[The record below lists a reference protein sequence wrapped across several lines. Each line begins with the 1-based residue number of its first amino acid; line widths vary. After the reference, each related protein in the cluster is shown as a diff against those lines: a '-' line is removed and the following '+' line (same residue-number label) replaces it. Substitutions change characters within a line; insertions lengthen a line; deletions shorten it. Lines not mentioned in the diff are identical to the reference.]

1 MKKYLPL
8 TLIKYLTYEFS
19 KCLLII
25 FGVFLAISLLTNFVE
40 ELIFFKNKEI
50 ENLLLSLTVLTIV
63 KTVNTLLESL
73 IFIFLFSGI
82 FFFVK
87 FIKNNELNSIK
98 LSGIS
103 NLLSILTPA
112 LFSFGIGIFIIFAI
126 TPISAEGIKL
136 YEKYKRNYSQNDNL
150 IVINDSGLW
159 FMEKNKENYKII
171 RADKIADNDFSKFY
185 NSTIYIL
192 DTDFN
197 FLNRYDSKLIFI
209 NKKEWIL
216 ENTKVLSVNENE
228 QKINQE
234 KEYKLNSSINMN
246 ELKNLF
252 TNANTISFWE
262 ILNSIKILNER
273 GYSGDEL
280 KIKFHKYLSLPIYLF
295 SMIILATVF
304 TINIKKNYSN
314 FIYVFFGIILGI
326 LIYFLNDL
334 SIALGIAGKMPLSIS
349 VWIPIFLIL
358 VISAINLININEN
371 S

>member
-1 MKKYLPL
+1 MKKYLPK
-8 TLIKYLTYEFS
+8 TVIKYLSYEFT
-19 KCLLII
+19 KCFLIVLL
-25 FGVFLAISLLTNFVE
+25 VFLSISLLTNFVE
-40 ELIFFKNKEI
+40 ELIFFKDKKI
-50 ENLLLSLTVLTIV
+50 ENFLLSLITLTTL
-63 KTVNTLLESL
+63 KTINTLIEIS

-87 FIKNNELNSIK
+87 FLKNNELNSIK

-112 LFSFGIGIFIIFAI
+112 LLSFGIGLFIIFAI
-126 TPISAEGIKL
+126 TPISAEGIKF

-159 FMEKNKENYKII
+159 FMEKNDDNYKII
-171 RADKIADNDFSKFY
+171 RADKIVDNDFSKFY
-185 NSTIYIL
+185 NATIYTL

-197 FLNRYDSKLIFI
+197 FLSRYDSKLVFI

-216 ENTKVLSVNENE
+216 ENTKLLSGNDNA
-228 QKINQE
+228 QKKEE
-234 KEYKLNSSINMN
+234 KDYTLNSSIDIN

-262 ILNSIKILNER
+262 ILNNIKKLNDR

-326 LIYFLNDL
+326 VIYFLNDL
-334 SIALGIAGKMPLSIS
+334 SIALGIAGKMPLAIS

-358 VISAINLININEN
+358 VISAINLIKINEN
-371 S
+371 

>member
-1 MKKYLPL
+1 MKKYLPKI
-8 TLIKYLTYEFS
+8 LIKYLSYEFA
-19 KCLLII
+19 KCFLIVLL
-25 FGVFLAISLLTNFVE
+25 VFLSISLLTNFVE
-40 ELIFFKNKEI
+40 ELIFFKDKQI
-50 ENLLLSLTVLTIV
+50 ENFLLSLIILTTL
-63 KTVNTLLESL
+63 KTINTLIESS

-87 FIKNNELNSIK
+87 FLKNNELNSIK

-103 NLLSILTPA
+103 NLLSIFTPA
-112 LFSFGIGIFIIFAI
+112 FLSFGIGIFIIFAI
-126 TPISAEGIKL
+126 TPISAEGIKF

-159 FMEKNKENYKII
+159 FMEKNENNYKII
-171 RADKIADNDFSKFY
+171 RADKIVDNDFSKFY
-185 NSTIYIL
+185 NSTIYTL
-192 DTDFN
+192 DADFN
-197 FLNRYDSKLIFI
+197 FLNRYDSKLVFI

-216 ENTKVLSVNENE
+216 ENTKLLNGNDNTQVKE
-228 QKINQE
+228 E
-234 KEYKLNSSINMN
+234 KDYTLNSSIDIN

-262 ILNSIKILNER
+262 ILNGIKKLNDR

-326 LIYFLNDL
+326 VIYFLNDL
-334 SIALGIAGKMPLSIS
+334 SIALGIAGKMPLAVS
-349 VWIPIFLIL
+349 VWIPIFLII
-358 VISAINLININEN
+358 VISAINLIKINEN
-371 S
+371 

>member
-1 MKKYLPL
+1 MKKYLPKK
-8 TLIKYLTYEFS
+8 LIKYLSYEFT
-19 KCLLII
+19 KCFLIVAL
-25 FGVFLAISLLTNFVE
+25 VFLSISLLTNFVE
-40 ELIFFKNKEI
+40 ELIFFKDKQI
-50 ENLLLSLTVLTIV
+50 ENFLLSLVILTTL
-63 KTVNTLLESL
+63 KTINTLIESS

-87 FIKNNELNSIK
+87 FLKNNELNSIK

-112 LFSFGIGIFIIFAI
+112 LLSFCIGIFIIFAI
-126 TPISAEGIKL
+126 TPISAEGIKF

-159 FMEKNKENYKII
+159 FMEKNENNYKII
-171 RADKIADNDFSKFY
+171 RADKIVDNDFSKFY
-185 NSTIYIL
+185 NSTIYTL
-192 DTDFN
+192 DADFN
-197 FLNRYDSKLIFI
+197 FLNRYDSKLVFI

-216 ENTKVLSVNENE
+216 ENTKLLSGNDNA
-228 QKINQE
+228 QKKEE
-234 KEYKLNSSINMN
+234 KDYTLNSSIDIN

-262 ILNSIKILNER
+262 ILNSIKKLNDR

-314 FIYVFFGIILGI
+314 FIYVFFGIVLGI
-326 LIYFLNDL
+326 VIYFLNDL
-334 SIALGIAGKMPLSIS
+334 SIALGIAGKMPLAIS

-358 VISAINLININEN
+358 VISAINLIKINEN
-371 S
+371 

>member
-1 MKKYLPL
+1 MKKYLPK
-8 TLIKYLTYEFS
+8 TVIKYLSYEFT
-19 KCLLII
+19 KCFLIVLL
-25 FGVFLAISLLTNFVE
+25 VFLSISLLTNFVE
-40 ELIFFKNKEI
+40 ELIFFKDKKI
-50 ENLLLSLTVLTIV
+50 ENFLLSLITLTTL
-63 KTVNTLLESL
+63 KTINTLIEIS

-87 FIKNNELNSIK
+87 FLKNNELNSIK

-112 LFSFGIGIFIIFAI
+112 LLSFGIGLFIIFAI
-126 TPISAEGIKL
+126 TPISAEGIKF

-159 FMEKNKENYKII
+159 FMEKNEESYKII
-171 RADKIADNDFSKFY
+171 RADKIVDNDFSKFY
-185 NSTIYIL
+185 NSTIYTL

-197 FLNRYDSKLIFI
+197 FLNRYDSKLVFI

-216 ENTKVLSVNENE
+216 ENTKLLSGNDNA
-228 QKINQE
+228 QNKKE
-234 KEYKLNSSINMN
+234 KDYTLKSSIDIN

-262 ILNSIKILNER
+262 ILNSIKKLNDR

-326 LIYFLNDL
+326 VIYFLNDL
-334 SIALGIAGKMPLSIS
+334 SIALGIAGKMPLAIS

-358 VISAINLININEN
+358 AISAINLIKINEN
-371 S
+371 

>member
-1 MKKYLPL
+1 MKKYLPK
-8 TLIKYLTYEFS
+8 TLIKYLSYEFT
-19 KCLLII
+19 KCFLIVLL
-25 FGVFLAISLLTNFVE
+25 VFLSISLLTNFVE
-40 ELIFFKNKEI
+40 ELIFFKDKKI
-50 ENLLLSLTVLTIV
+50 ENLLLSLITLTTL
-63 KTVNTLLESL
+63 KTINSL
-73 IFIFLFSGI
+73 IEISIFIFLFSGI

-87 FIKNNELNSIK
+87 FLKNNELNSIK

-112 LFSFGIGIFIIFAI
+112 LLSFGIGLFIIFAI
-126 TPISAEGIKL
+126 TPISAEGLKF

-159 FMEKNKENYKII
+159 FMEKNEESYKII
-171 RADKIADNDFSKFY
+171 RADKIVDNDFSKFY
-185 NSTIYIL
+185 NSTIYTL

-197 FLNRYDSKLIFI
+197 FLNRYDSKLVFI

-216 ENTKVLSVNENE
+216 ENTKLLSGNDNAQNKE
-228 QKINQE
+228 E
-234 KEYKLNSSINMN
+234 KDYTLKSSIDIN

-262 ILNSIKILNER
+262 ILNSIKKLNDR

-326 LIYFLNDL
+326 VIYFLNDL
-334 SIALGIAGKMPLSIS
+334 SIALGIAGKMPLAIS

-358 VISAINLININEN
+358 VISSINLIKINEN
-371 S
+371 

>member
-1 MKKYLPL
+1 
-8 TLIKYLTYEFS
+8 
-19 KCLLII
+19 
-25 FGVFLAISLLTNFVE
+25 LLTNFVE
-40 ELIFFKNKEI
+40 ELIFFKDKQI
-50 ENLLLSLTVLTIV
+50 ENFLISLIILTTL
-63 KTVNTLLESL
+63 KTINTLIESS

-87 FIKNNELNSIK
+87 FLKNNELNSIK

-112 LFSFGIGIFIIFAI
+112 LLSFGMGIFIIFAI
-126 TPISAEGIKL
+126 TPISAEGIKF
-136 YEKYKRNYSQNDNL
+136 YEKYKRNYTQNDNL

-159 FMEKNKENYKII
+159 FMEKNEENYKII
-171 RADKIADNDFSKFY
+171 RADKIVDNDFSKFY
-185 NSTIYIL
+185 NSTIYTL
-192 DTDFN
+192 DADFN
-197 FLNRYDSKLIFI
+197 FLNRYDSKLVFI

-216 ENTKVLSVNENE
+216 ENTKLLNGNDNAQVKE
-228 QKINQE
+228 E
-234 KEYKLNSSINMN
+234 KDYTLNSSIDIN

-262 ILNSIKILNER
+262 ILNGIKKLNDR

-326 LIYFLNDL
+326 VIYFLNDL
-334 SIALGIAGKMPLSIS
+334 SIALGIAGKMPLAVS
-349 VWIPIFLIL
+349 VWIPIFLII
-358 VISAINLININEN
+358 VISTINLIKINEN
-371 S
+371 

>member
-1 MKKYLPL
+1 MKKYLPK
-8 TLIKYLTYEFS
+8 TLIKYLSYEFT
-19 KCLLII
+19 KCFLIVLL
-25 FGVFLAISLLTNFVE
+25 VFLSISLLTNFVE
-40 ELIFFKNKEI
+40 ELFFFKDKQI
-50 ENLLLSLTVLTIV
+50 ENFLSSLMILTTLKTI
-63 KTVNTLLESL
+63 NTLIESS
-73 IFIFLFSGI
+73 IFIFLFTGI

-87 FIKNNELNSIK
+87 FLKNNELNSIK

-112 LFSFGIGIFIIFAI
+112 LLSFGIGLFIVFAI
-126 TPISAEGIKL
+126 TPLSAEGIKF

-159 FMEKNKENYKII
+159 FMEKNEENYKII
-171 RADKIADNDFSKFY
+171 RADKIVDNDFSKFY
-185 NSTIYIL
+185 NSTIYTL
-192 DTDFN
+192 DADFN
-197 FLNRYDSKLIFI
+197 FLNRYDSRLIFI

-216 ENTKVLSVNENE
+216 ENTKLLSGNDNT
-228 QKINQE
+228 QKKEE
-234 KEYKLNSSINMN
+234 KDYTLNLSIDIN

-262 ILNSIKILNER
+262 ILNSIKKLNDR

-326 LIYFLNDL
+326 VIYFLNDL
-334 SIALGIAGKMPLSIS
+334 SIALGIAGKMPLTIS

-358 VISAINLININEN
+358 VISAINLIKINEN
-371 S
+371 